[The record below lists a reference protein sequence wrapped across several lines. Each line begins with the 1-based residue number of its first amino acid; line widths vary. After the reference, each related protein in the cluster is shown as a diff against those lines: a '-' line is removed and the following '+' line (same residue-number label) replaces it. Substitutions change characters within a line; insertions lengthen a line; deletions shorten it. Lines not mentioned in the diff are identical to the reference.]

1 MLTNVMC
8 DLAGIHKT
16 SGSVD
21 KIWRF
26 IYEANKGEGLS
37 CGYYKAA
44 PAANVVGEYYEGSQH
59 EFLENIISSLSK
71 EALLPSAKSVV

>member
-1 MLTNVMC
+1 MVSIRLLGVW
-8 DLAGIHKT
+8 IK
-16 SGSVD
+16 SGGSYMRL
-21 KIWRF
+21 IR
-26 IYEANKGEGLS
+26 GEGLS

-44 PAANVVGEYYEGSQH
+44 PAADVVGEYYEGSQH

>member
-1 MLTNVMC
+1 MILLVSIRLLGVWN
-8 DLAGIHKT
+8 
-16 SGSVD
+16 

-44 PAANVVGEYYEGSQH
+44 PAADVVREYYEGSQH
-59 EFLENIISSLSK
+59 EFLEIIASSLSK